1 MKNYVITY
9 VFEKHTYTTVEH
21 PIKGYE
27 SQFLKQVLD
36 RIISITQSGG
46 VIKEVCEVW

>member
-9 VFEKHTYTTVEH
+9 VFERNTYTIVEH

-27 SQFLKQVLD
+27 NQFLKQVLD
-36 RIISITQSGG
+36 RIVSITQSGG